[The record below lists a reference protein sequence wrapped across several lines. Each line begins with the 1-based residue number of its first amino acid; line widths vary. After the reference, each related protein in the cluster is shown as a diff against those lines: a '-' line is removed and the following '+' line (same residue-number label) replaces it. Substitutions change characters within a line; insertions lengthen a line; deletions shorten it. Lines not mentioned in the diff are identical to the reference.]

1 MVFKTYKHLGQDM
14 YFPDKVL
21 INPRVDL
28 DILGDLSSFFI
39 NMPYNKTLPGSI
51 LRQNNVT
58 DVL

>member
-28 DILGDLSSFFI
+28 DILGDLSSFF
-39 NMPYNKTLPGSI
+39 YKHAL
-51 LRQNNVT
+51 Q
-58 DVL
+58 